1 MLMSIPATLAT
12 GPVLAID
19 LAQADAG
26 LELLWRASFAALF
39 AFGAAWGALSL
50 MMRFLDRVSFTPYVI
65 YRLALGGVLL
75 VLAYG

>member
-1 MLMSIPATLAT
+1 
-12 GPVLAID
+12 
-19 LAQADAG
+19 
-26 LELLWRASFAALF
+26 
-39 AFGAAWGALSL
+39 